1 MMNNDALNPTLEIV
15 FASNRCGENVIC
27 VKSPRIGRCVGVTNQ
42 HELITMVKA
51 PTRADI
57 IRSVKIWHPVPSWM
71 TPSEVAD
78 MHNLFAA

>member
-1 MMNNDALNPTLEIV
+1 MMNAMNPTLESA
-15 FASNRCGENVIC
+15 FASNSHGENVIC
-27 VKSPRIGRCVGVTNQ
+27 VQSPRIGRCVGVTDH
-42 HELITMVKA
+42 HELITMVRA

-71 TPSEVAD
+71 TPAQVAR